1 MQYKHI
7 KQQNSGNTCCRS
19 LFFPIFAAM
28 ITKYIDKSL
37 NAYVEQEIL
46 PRYDY
51 FDAAHQRNHAEE
63 VIARSLA
70 LTKHYEVDKNMVY
83 AIAAYH
89 DTGLCEGRETH
100 HLVSGRIIREDQK
113 LREWFY
119 EDQIETMAQAAEDHR
134 ASSGHEPR
142 SIYGKIVAEADRL
155 ITPEKVIRRTIQ
167 FGLDHYPELDKEGQ
181 YRRFREHLLEKYS
194 DTGYLRLWLPESEN
208 APRLEELRKIIR
220 DERKMRETFEQTYEK
235 CMISS

>member
-1 MQYKHI
+1 
-7 KQQNSGNTCCRS
+7 
-19 LFFPIFAAM
+19 M
-28 ITKYIDKSL
+28 IQPQLKTYI
-37 NAYVEQEIL
+37 EQDIL
-46 PRYDY
+46 PCYDH

-70 LTKHYEVDKNMVY
+70 LAKHYEVDENMVY

-89 DTGLCEGRETH
+89 DTGLCESRDTH
-100 HLVSGRIIREDQK
+100 HLVSGRIIREDKK
-113 LREWFY
+113 LRDWFS
-119 EDQIETMAQAAEDHR
+119 EGQIETMAQAAEDHR

-181 YRRFREHLLEKYS
+181 YRRFREHLLEKYF
-194 DTGYLRLWLPESEN
+194 DTGYLHLWIPESDN
-208 APRLEELRKIIR
+208 AVRLEELRKIIR
-220 DERKMRETFEQTYEK
+220 DESKTREAFEQTFEK
-235 CMISS
+235 TKHDE

>member
-1 MQYKHI
+1 MVKPSI
-7 KQQNSGNTCCRS
+7 
-19 LFFPIFAAM
+19 IA
-28 ITKYIDKSL
+28 YI
-37 NAYVEQEIL
+37 EQEIL
-46 PRYDY
+46 PRYDH

-70 LTKHYEVDKNMVY
+70 LAKHYDVDLNMVY

-89 DTGLCEGRETH
+89 DTGLCEGRDTH
-100 HLVSGRIIREDQK
+100 HLVSGRIIREDRK
-113 LREWFY
+113 LREWFS

-167 FGLDHYPELDKEGQ
+167 FTQDHFPDYDKEQQ
-181 YRRFREHLLEKYS
+181 YQRFREHLLEKYS
-194 DTGYLRLWLPESEN
+194 DSGYLRLWIPESDN
-208 APRLEELRKIIR
+208 AKRLEELRMIIR
-220 DERKMRETFEQTYEK
+220 DEEKMRNAFDQTFEKIKSDE
-235 CMISS
+235 

>member
-1 MQYKHI
+1 
-7 KQQNSGNTCCRS
+7 
-19 LFFPIFAAM
+19 M
-28 ITKYIDKSL
+28 IQPQLKTYI
-37 NAYVEQEIL
+37 EQTIL
-46 PRYDY
+46 PRYDH

-70 LTKHYEVDKNMVY
+70 LAEHYEVDINMVY

-89 DTGLCEGRETH
+89 DTGLCEGRDTH
-100 HLVSGRIIREDQK
+100 HLVSGRIIREDKK
-113 LREWFY
+113 LRDWFD

-208 APRLEELRKIIR
+208 APRLEELRKTIR
-220 DERKMRETFEQTYEK
+220 DERKMREAFEQTYEK